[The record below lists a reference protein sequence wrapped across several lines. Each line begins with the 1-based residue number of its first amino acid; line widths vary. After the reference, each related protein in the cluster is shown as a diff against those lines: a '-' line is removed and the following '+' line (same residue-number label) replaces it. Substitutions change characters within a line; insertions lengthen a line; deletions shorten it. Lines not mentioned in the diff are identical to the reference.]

1 VLGRGVRYV
10 LGREDSR
17 EAGKQGS
24 REAGRQDKRKEG
36 VKGSKG
42 SIRSTHIS
50 KQVADFSLALVCLV
64 PQLLCLVCRGEK
76 TGRNVK
82 DHVHV
87 YLAGALPPIRIR
99 TQGNA
104 CTHAWKTIAQE
115 RIGWR

>member
-1 VLGRGVRYV
+1 
-10 LGREDSR
+10 
-17 EAGKQGS
+17 
-24 REAGRQDKRKEG
+24 
-36 VKGSKG
+36 
-42 SIRSTHIS
+42 
-50 KQVADFSLALVCLV
+50 
-64 PQLLCLVCRGEK
+64 VCRGEK